1 MLIELDEAIKNIT
14 NYINQHP
21 PKYDVKH
28 WVRVRKRL
36 KSRKRYLEEFIYKG
50 ELNIEHWYGEESLRK
65 EMLEYLTLQG
75 VLKK

>member
-1 MLIELDEAIKNIT
+1 MLIELTEAIKHIS
-14 NYINQHP
+14 NYINQQP
-21 PKYDVKH
+21 PKYDIAYWVK
-28 WVRVRKRL
+28 VKKRL
-36 KSRKRYLEEFIYKG
+36 KSRKRYLEECIYNG